1 MDRIIYTAMNGA
13 RQVMLKQ
20 ATNNHNL
27 ANLSTTG
34 FRADLDAFKSN
45 PLYGPGHPSRVY
57 VQDNRAGVS
66 FAQGQLISTNNNLD
80 VAIGGNGFIAVQ
92 DNDGNESYTRRG
104 DLRISPSGILENGA
118 GYPVMGNGGPIAI
131 PPFEKLDIGK
141 DGTISIKPLGQSSA
155 SLATIDRIKLVNPD
169 TQSLEKTRSGLFRTK
184 ENEEADADASVK
196 LETGMLETSNV
207 NSIEALV
214 NMIELARQF
223 EMHINVLKQ
232 AEEIDAAAATVTRL
246 N

>member
-34 FRADLDAFKSN
+34 FRADLDSFKNN
-45 PLYGPGHPSRVY
+45 PLYGPGHPTRVY
-57 VQDNRAGVS
+57 VQNNRAGVS
-66 FAQGQLISTNNNLD
+66 FEQGQLISTNNNLD
-80 VAIGGNGFIAVQ
+80 IAVGGKGFIAVQ

-104 DLRISPSGILENGA
+104 DLKVSPSGILENGA

-155 SLATIDRIKLVNPD
+155 SLAIIDRIKLVNPD
-169 TQSLEKTRSGLFRTK
+169 TQNLEKTRSGLFRTK

-223 EMHINVLKQ
+223 EMHVNVLKQ
-232 AEEIDAAAATVTRL
+232 AEEIDAAAATITRL